1 MRLSAMISGS
11 VLLFAMG
18 CSSGA
23 ADTPA
28 APPLQSGAPQQE
40 QAQGQ
45 EANIEAGVPGH
56 DFEIRL
62 IAEGLNVPWEF
73 VQAED
78 GKMYFTERPG
88 VLRVLENGSVRNEPL
103 LEVPAPFLSR
113 GEGGLLGLALD
124 PEFMTNGYAYVYH
137 TYEENGETLN
147 RVLRLHIKE
156 DQATI
161 DKVLLDQIP
170 GSSNHNGGRLRIG
183 PDGTLYVTTGDKS
196 DAMLAQDR
204 ESLAGKI
211 LRIKLDGTIPED
223 NPVANS
229 PVYSWGHRNPQG
241 LAWDLTSGQLYS
253 SEHGASAHD
262 EINVIEAGANYGWPL
277 IQGDEAASDE
287 SSEELRT
294 PLLHSGQD
302 TWAPSGMELIQAG
315 PWQGK
320 LVVAGLR
327 GEGLLLIEPQEEGST
342 LADAGTSPSA
352 ELRFEGE
359 WGRIRGVM
367 EGKDGTIYIW
377 TNNRDGR
384 GSPTDQ
390 DDRLLALVPRN

>member
-1 MRLSAMISGS
+1 MKLSAMISGS
-11 VLLFAMG
+11 VLLFAIG

-23 ADTPA
+23 TDTPA
-28 APPLQSGAPQQE
+28 DQPLQSGTPQQE

-45 EANIEAGVPGH
+45 EAHIEAGVPGH

-88 VLRVLENGSVRNEPL
+88 ILRVLENGSVRNEPL

-124 PEFMTNGYAYVYH
+124 PEFTTNGYAYVYH
-137 TYEENGETLN
+137 TYEENAETLN
-147 RVLRLHIKE
+147 RVLRLHIEE

-161 DKVLLDQIP
+161 DKVLIDRIP

-183 PDGTLYVTTGDKS
+183 PDGMLYITTGDKS
-196 DAMLAQDR
+196 DAMLAQDQ

-211 LRIKLDGTIPED
+211 LRIKLDGSIPED
-223 NPVANS
+223 NPVQDS
-229 PVYSWGHRNPQG
+229 PIYSWGHRNPQG
-241 LAWDLTSGQLYS
+241 LAWDLTSGQMYS

-315 PWQGK
+315 PWKGK

-327 GEGLLLIEPQEEGST
+327 GEGLLLMEPQE
-342 LADAGTSPSA
+342 AGTTPAA